1 MNCEVNPL
9 FQTHFPPPPPPPLYP
24 VQILLGNPVPS
35 GAVSLEQYIDKV
47 YADNPGMRISLAVEG
62 IEAFFR
68 GHKTRVNRQFRQ
80 AVLDSG
86 AGGSGGGGHASNRG
100 RKKVPS
106 ADMFGDVSRVECEE
120 ALVRVQLRNCCVCR
134 MCEDGHELAGYVV
147 SLTKAL
153 CDAHYK

>member
-1 MNCEVNPL
+1 MTAL
-9 FQTHFPPPPPPPLYP
+9 FQTHPSLPPSLL
-24 VQILLGNPVPS
+24 QGLLGNPVPS
-35 GAVSLEQYIDKV
+35 GALSLEQYIDKI

-62 IEAFFR
+62 MESFFR

-80 AVLDSG
+80 AVLDS
-86 AGGSGGGGHASNRG
+86 ASGGSEGGSHASNRG
-100 RKKVPS
+100 KKKVPS
-106 ADMFGDVSRVECEE
+106 ADMFGDVSRLECEE

-134 MCEDGHELAGYVV
+134 MCEDGHELAAYVV